1 MVHRT
6 KEGCGDVS
14 DNGVDEALQGF
25 VLIRKIEREMDVRV
39 CAGHEQFNCTL
50 APTIHWRP
58 HAMACHP
65 RMGPPS
71 KFIILL

>member
-25 VLIRKIEREMDVRV
+25 VLIRKIEREMDTKV
-39 CAGHEQFNCTL
+39 CAGHEQFNSTSPMVG
-50 APTIHWRP
+50 AD
-58 HAMACHP
+58 
-65 RMGPPS
+65 
-71 KFIILL
+71 

>member
-39 CAGHEQFNCTL
+39 CAGHEQFNST
-50 APTIHWRP
+50 
-58 HAMACHP
+58 
-65 RMGPPS
+65 
-71 KFIILL
+71 

>member
-25 VLIRKIEREMDVRV
+25 VLIRKIEREMDTKVS
-39 CAGHEQFNCTL
+39 AGHEQFNSTQL
-50 APTIHWRP
+50 A
-58 HAMACHP
+58 
-65 RMGPPS
+65 G
-71 KFIILL
+71 IIGIERVYPLVVRVFS